1 MLDFR
6 CLLDIQTRQVF
17 LIFRYFPNHHTL
29 FLVLALLIQ
38 ILHDQES
45 SPTSN
50 NEANI
55 YRVPFGPLWALDNG
69 EYCDRVERED
79 SPASCQHSTDSDST
93 RLSIVAQRHVDERH
107 ENGRNGGGDSEQV
120 VAGKMVAFGYVP
132 DEERNVGDDVDCLDD
147 REDGPERVDHAQG
160 CGEKRGEDRDTLSAS
175 GDSVDLWNGVCTWV
189 LGSKIFKPNSH
200 LTVRVRRRKEA
211 IGMLVYRN
219 R

>member
-55 YRVPFGPLWALDNG
+55 YRVPFGPLWALDNR

-93 RLSIVAQRHVDERH
+93 RLSVVAQRHVDERH
-107 ENGRNGGGDSEQV
+107 ENGRDGGGD
-120 VAGKMVAFGYVP
+120 
-132 DEERNVGDDVDCLDD
+132 
-147 REDGPERVDHAQG
+147 
-160 CGEKRGEDRDTLSAS
+160 TLGAS
-175 GDSVDLWNGVCTWV
+175 GDSVDLWDGVCTWV
-189 LGSKIFKPNSH
+189 LGSKIFKPDSH
-200 LTVRVRRRKEA
+200 LTMRVGRRKEA
-211 IGMLVYRN
+211 THMLVYRN
-219 R
+219 K